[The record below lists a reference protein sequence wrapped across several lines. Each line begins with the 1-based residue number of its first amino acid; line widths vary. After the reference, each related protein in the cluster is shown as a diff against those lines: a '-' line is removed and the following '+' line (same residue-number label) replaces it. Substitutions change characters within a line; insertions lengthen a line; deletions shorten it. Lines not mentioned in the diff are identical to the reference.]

1 METSPPNVMSIRD
14 LLGLRIVFWNVLL
27 HRLANVKL
35 ENESDEFLWNLHEN
49 GKFSINSMY
58 NILVQ
63 SDVLVDKNSKLWK
76 LKIPL
81 KIKVFG

>member
-1 METSPPNVMSIRD
+1 METSPPNVTSIRD
-14 LLGLRIVFWNVLL
+14 LLGLRIVSWNVLL

-35 ENESDEFLWNLHEN
+35 ENESDEVLWNLHEN